1 LQGTRFNKHLIL
13 ETGFVY
19 RWTNVSNNKW
29 YIGSHCGDV
38 ADSYVGSGKAFL
50 ASYKK
55 NISFFSREIIYVGPD
70 FREIEELILKTL
82 NAAEDRS
89 SYNLK
94 NSAIGGNT
102 SMHFTDES
110 RKKMSDAAKATKG
123 KRSVSAEQR
132 KKISDSLKGRSIPIE
147 VREKIS
153 QSLTGESNPFFGK
166 SHSEESRKKISEAN
180 KGRCPSKHIM
190 DSLHSGNKKKIYC
203 STNGI
208 TFNSVSDAAAFFGK
222 SASYISNILSGRCK
236 NKYNIHIFAGWEA
249 AYESEYCVA
258 NPTAAYC
265 MPPVPPTEE

>member
-1 LQGTRFNKHLIL
+1 MRL
-13 ETGFVY
+13 GFVY
-19 RWTNVSNNKW
+19 RWTNISNKKW

-55 NISFFSREIIYVGPD
+55 NLSFFSREIIYVGPD
-70 FREIEELILKTL
+70 FREVEELILETL
-82 NAAEDRS
+82 NAAEDRL

-153 QSLTGESNPFFGK
+153 QSLTGKANPFFGK
-166 SHSEESRKKISEAN
+166 SHSDESRRKISEAK

-190 DSLHSGNKKKIYC
+190 DALHSNNNKKIYC

-208 TFNSVSDAAAFFGK
+208 TFNSINDTASFFGK
-222 SASYISNILSGRCK
+222 SASYISNILNGRCK
-236 NKYNIHIFAGWEA
+236 NKYNIHILARWEL
-249 AYESEYCVA
+249 AYDSLYCV
-258 NPTAAYC
+258 PST
-265 MPPVPPTEE
+265 PIPPTE